1 MSSQSQAGL
10 NLLSAIVLLGLVR
23 QSCTYTVGEKEE
35 RIISRKFTDYNH
47 QYNEQKLQTQFISVT
62 AKRKAADDISSRPS
76 KICRDVIKENLQ
88 SHLNVTDLRQ
98 NTFHIYYRGIKRNIY
113 NARRSRYPSLP
124 RCIDDVQ
131 WGVRNFAHQFVCH

>member
-1 MSSQSQAGL
+1 
-10 NLLSAIVLLGLVR
+10 LSAIVLLGLVR

-88 SHLNVTDLRQ
+88 SHLNVIDLRQ
-98 NTFHIYYRGIKRNIY
+98 NTFHIYYRGTYFFLIIDASKGTYIMQEEVDILHYPDVSTMSEFRTPIY
-113 NARRSRYPSLP
+113 MSLKKT
-124 RCIDDVQ
+124 I
-131 WGVRNFAHQFVCH
+131 

>member
-1 MSSQSQAGL
+1 
-10 NLLSAIVLLGLVR
+10 
-23 QSCTYTVGEKEE
+23 
-35 RIISRKFTDYNH
+35 
-47 QYNEQKLQTQFISVT
+47 VT

-88 SHLNVTDLRQ
+88 SHLNVTDLR
-98 NTFHIYYRGIKRNIY
+98 GIKRYIY